1 MVVLLIILNIIL
13 IVLFSI
19 LIWYIIKS
27 NKHDTKCVCKDDNCE
42 INESI
47 KIKEMVLKAQRYT
60 ATFAGYQWNWNIE
73 CRKWGKE
80 NAGRI

>member
-1 MVVLLIILNIIL
+1 M
-13 IVLFSI
+13 
-19 LIWYIIKS
+19 IKEEEELTNVS
-27 NKHDTKCVCKDDNCE
+27 DGE
-42 INESI
+42 NESI